1 MATVGSDI
9 RVESMQ
15 VWRNALPMRSF
26 EHAAASRSMAEAV
39 FVKLTFSD
47 GRVGWGETLPREYVT
62 GETMESV
69 TESLQGA
76 FWQALTSVPP
86 ADVLA
91 DATALPLRGP
101 DGQRVNAARCAVEM
115 ALLDALARPGRA
127 VWQLLA
133 GRAEANRRSPRVL
146 ARVTGVLGSADPG
159 KTSKRLRLMWW
170 YGLRNF
176 KLKLGLGDEVDAE
189 NLHVVHRRLG
199 VPIAADRATLR
210 VDANGAWRADEAID
224 QSEKLAHYGVSA
236 IEQPI
241 YGLAK
246 ELVDLAGRS
255 SLPLIADESLLDE
268 AHADVLVESGDRIW
282 WNVRISK
289 NGGPVLA
296 TKLLRRAQEAGIP
309 AGLGCM
315 VGESSLLSACQ
326 RQVLMAVGGRTS
338 FVEGNY
344 GRFLLGGDVVT
355 GRTLRFGYGGKLKA
369 LSEKGMGVA
378 VDERSL
384 AESATLLAEM
394 EL

>member
-1 MATVGSDI
+1 MVTGESDI

-26 EHAAASRSMAEAV
+26 EHAAASRHLAEAI
-39 FVKLTFSD
+39 FVKLTLSD

-69 TESLQGA
+69 ASSLQNV
-76 FWQALTSVPP
+76 FWEAVTSVSA

-91 DATALPLRGP
+91 DANALPLRGP
-101 DGQRVNAARCAVEM
+101 DGKRVNAARCAVEM
-115 ALLDALARPGRA
+115 ALLDALARPDGS
-127 VWQLLA
+127 VWELLA
-133 GRAEANRRSPRVL
+133 EGPVARAPRIRS
-146 ARVTGVLGSADPG
+146 RVTGVLGSADPG
-159 KTSKRLRLMWW
+159 KTARRLRLMWW

-176 KLKLGLGDEVDAE
+176 KLKLGLGDDADAA

-199 VPIAADRATLR
+199 VPIAAGRATLR
-210 VDANGAWRADEAID
+210 VDANGAWKPDEAVD
-224 QSEKLAHYGVSA
+224 QSEKLAHYGVNV

-241 YGLAK
+241 YGSAGDL
-246 ELVDLAGRS
+246 LDLAGRS

-268 AHADVLVESGDRIW
+268 ADADALAEVGQRVW

-296 TKLLRRAQEAGIP
+296 ARLMRKAAEAGTQ

-326 RQVLMAVGGRTS
+326 RQVLMATGGEAF

-355 GRTLRFGYGGKLKA
+355 GRSLRFGYGGKLKA
-369 LSEKGMGVA
+369 LYGKGMGVD
-378 VDERSL
+378 VDEGAL
-384 AESATLLAEM
+384 AGGATLVAEL
-394 EL
+394 ER